1 MKNAQAQAVKFLRL
15 LVREKILT
23 ALILMFIVVSTL
35 SQSFLGVG
43 NLANLLTQIGLYGV
57 VALGMTF
64 AIIGGDFD
72 LGAGSM
78 VSFASMAVAALLP
91 VMGTVLSILAAMVFA
106 LISGLI
112 NGLLVAKAKINA
124 FIVTFGSMVALKGL
138 ALSIGEGRP
147 ISTAPY
153 AAFNRIATAGIGRVS
168 LIFIVFMVLLV
179 ACHYVL
185 TYTRF
190 GRNIYATGGNFDVAK
205 ATGINVG
212 FYKMMLFVLSGLF
225 AAAGGILMASR
236 VTTGH
241 PTIGDDMTM
250 TVIAGVVIGGTSLA
264 GGKGNIWRTLLGITV
279 MMFLSNAFDALV
291 IQPYV
296 QRIIKGAIII
306 GVVAFDSY
314 SKKKIDLSEGTL
326 LERLTGKRRARQIE
340 GGR

>member
-1 MKNAQAQAVKFLRL
+1 MKNAQNPLAKALRL
-15 LVREKILT
+15 LAREKILT
-23 ALILMFIVVSTL
+23 ALILMFILVSCL
-35 SQSFLGVG
+35 SRSFLSVG
-43 NLANLLTQIGLYGV
+43 NLTNLLTQIGLYGV

-91 VMGTVLSILAAMVFA
+91 SLGAGLAIPAVLLVSLAA
-106 LISGLI
+106 GLI
-112 NGLLVAKAKINA
+112 NGLLVSKARINS
-124 FIVTFGSMVALKGL
+124 FIVTFGSMIALKGL

-147 ISTAPY
+147 ISTA
-153 AAFNRIATAGIGRVS
+153 AFAGFNRIATFSVGRVS
-168 LIFIVFMVLLV
+168 LIFMVFMALLV
-179 ACHYVL
+179 VCHCVL

-205 ATGINVG
+205 ATGINVD
-212 FYKMMLFVLSGLF
+212 FYKMMLFVLSGFF
-225 AAAGGILMASR
+225 AAIGGILMASR

-241 PTIGDDMTM
+241 PTIGDEMTM

-314 SKKKIDLSEGTL
+314 AKKKIDLSEGTPLARL
-326 LERLTGKRRARQIE
+326 LGRRRAAQTD
-340 GGR
+340 